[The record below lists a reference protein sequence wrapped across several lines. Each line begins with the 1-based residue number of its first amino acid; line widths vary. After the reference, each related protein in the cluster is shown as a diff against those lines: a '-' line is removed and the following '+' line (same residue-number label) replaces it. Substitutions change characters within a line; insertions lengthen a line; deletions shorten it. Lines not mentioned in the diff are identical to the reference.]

1 MDEGQDKTK
10 RGQLVAMLE
19 TLLQRQ
25 EEDRKDTVKPKK
37 TFCSVLIVLSLVW
50 IDWRNRPIKTERQHG
65 LSTEPHR
72 NSCRS
77 NVKQCKQLFS
87 NPWSHKMTIFCRYKA
102 IVPTRHNR

>member
-37 TFCSVLIVLSLVW
+37 TFYSVLIVLTLESRLDRLEKQTDQDRETTRTQHGTTQKLLQKQCEAMQATFQQSLVAQNDH
-50 IDWRNRPIKTERQHG
+50 I
-65 LSTEPHR
+65 L
-72 NSCRS
+72 
-77 NVKQCKQLFS
+77 
-87 NPWSHKMTIFCRYKA
+87 
-102 IVPTRHNR
+102 